1 MNVKKLKLGLVGA
14 LVVAVIGATFYQQYL
29 PKAWADNGPKPM
41 EVAKKKG
48 LFKVSPEHR
57 QQAIAWALVDEVERK
72 LGKKRAKEI
81 QEAKTP
87 SELHAYLKRVN
98 KACEKQ
104 DKKCPVANVLLKS
117 MDKDSKGVKGKNY
130 GKGIYASAQAYAPHA
145 SSCDDPSD
153 RWSCGVLECLGNW
166 GDHIGPCTDPC
177 GGLPDRF
184 CPNEEPTGPDGDGG
198 DDGGGIPDVETSN

>member
-87 SELHAYLKRVN
+87 SELHVYLKRVN

-104 DKKCPVANVLLKS
+104 DKKCPVANVLLKG
-117 MDKDSKGVKGKNY
+117 MKEDSKGVKGKNY

-145 SSCDDPSD
+145 SSCDDPPEPE
-153 RWSCGVLECLGNW
+153 CGVFECLSNW
-166 GDHIGPCTDPC
+166 GEHIGACTDEC
-177 GGLPDRF
+177 GGMPDRF
-184 CPNEEPTGPDGDGG
+184 CGNETTGPDGGSG
-198 DDGGGIPDVETSN
+198 DDGGGIPDIETPN